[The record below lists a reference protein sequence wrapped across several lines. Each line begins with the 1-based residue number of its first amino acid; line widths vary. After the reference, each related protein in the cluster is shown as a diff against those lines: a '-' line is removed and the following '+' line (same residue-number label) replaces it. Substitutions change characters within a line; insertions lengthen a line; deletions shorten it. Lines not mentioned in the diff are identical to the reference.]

1 MNGNCPNGE
10 AMIFDRGDVMEAN
23 CPSRRMFQH
32 VTSKWGALALIALLG
47 GTMRFGALRRR
58 IGGVSE
64 RMLSLT
70 LQQLEA
76 DGLVDRKAMAVVPP
90 HVEYTLT
97 PVGRETALKVHDLVD
112 WIETNIPRLEQNRLG
127 KAGV

>member
-1 MNGNCPNGE
+1 MNGNCPNGLSD
-10 AMIFDRGDVMEAN
+10 IFDRGDVMEAN

-47 GTMRFGALRRR
+47 GTMRFSALRRR

-70 LQQLEA
+70 LQQLES
-76 DGLVDRKAMAVVPP
+76 DGLLERKAMAVVPP

-127 KAGV
+127 KASA